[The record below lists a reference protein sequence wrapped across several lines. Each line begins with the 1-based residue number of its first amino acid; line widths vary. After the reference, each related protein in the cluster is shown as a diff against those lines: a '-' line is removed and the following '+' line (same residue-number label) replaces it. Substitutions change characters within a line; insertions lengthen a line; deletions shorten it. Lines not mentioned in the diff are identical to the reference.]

1 MHVVIIGGGIA
12 GLVAAYTLA
21 KEGARITLLEAADR
35 LGGLAGA
42 FTIEPGVEIE
52 RYYHFICKPDKHY
65 FEMLNELGIGDRL
78 RWVTTDMG
86 LFHNGALRRFGDP
99 LSLFAHP
106 DLSPAAKLRFAMASV
121 RAKLRSTRGWSAL
134 EDRTAVEWLVGTFGG
149 QVYDLLY
156 RPLLEKKFRTFA
168 PRISAA
174 WMWSRLNRLGNSRTV
189 TQRERIGYLVGGSQS
204 YIDAL
209 TAALTSAGVD
219 IRVGATAREV
229 VLEGS
234 RVSGVRH
241 DRGSLPADFV
251 LLTVPIP
258 HAAPLLAG
266 LDHEYFANLRSL
278 AYLNVLVVV
287 LRLSRQFSSHFWTNV
302 SDPRID
308 LPGFIEFTNLN
319 PRPELRGDAVLY
331 MPQYLMDEHPFLAH
345 RRRRVGQALLRL
357 PRDGAPRL
365 LDGVGA
371 AELGVPQPLRSADL
385 RDRLLPPHPRH
396 GDAGPEPL
404 LDRLVPAPPARPH
417 DLQQHLSRERSR
429 PPDPRPGA
437 QRGRGL
443 NDGGDRESPACG
455 HRGRRHRPGRHRDGT
470 GALRRQAVL
479 RAGGRLCT
487 SAAWRCSR
495 SSSRVRC
502 AGWCQERTRQP
513 NPWPTA
519 ARLRRPFRAGRR
531 CSPSSW

>member
-1 MHVVIIGGGIA
+1 MHIVIIGGGIA

-21 KEGARITLLEAADR
+21 KAGARITLLEAANR

-65 FEMLNELGIGDRL
+65 LAMLTELGIGDRL

-86 LFHNGALRRFGDP
+86 LFHNGALRPFGDP

-134 EDRTAVEWLVGTFGG
+134 EDRTAVEWLVKTFGE

-174 WMWSRLNRLGNSRTV
+174 WMWSRLNRLGNSRTI
-189 TQRERIGYLVGGSQS
+189 TQRERIGYLVGGSQL
-204 YIDAL
+204 YIDTL

-219 IRVGATAREV
+219 IRVGAPAREL

-234 RVSGVRH
+234 RVGGVRH

-258 HAAPLLAG
+258 HAASLLAG

-278 AYLNVLVVV
+278 DYLNVLAVV
-287 LRLSRQFSSHFWTNV
+287 LRLSRRFSSNFWTNV

-308 LPGFIEFTNLN
+308 LPGFIEYTNLN
-319 PRPELRGDAVLY
+319 PCPGLRGDAVLY
-331 MPQYLMDEHPFLAH
+331 MPQYLMDEHPFWHTDDNALVKLFCGYLAMVRPDFSMEWVRQSWVFRSRFAQPICETGFS
-345 RRRRVGQALLRL
+345 RRI
-357 PRDGAPRL
+357 
-365 LDGVGA
+365 
-371 AELGVPQPLRSADL
+371 
-385 RDRLLPPHPRH
+385 
-396 GDAGPEPL
+396 
-404 LDRLVPAPPARPH
+404 PAIETPVRNLFLTDSYQLHPH
-417 DLQQHLSRERSR
+417 D
-429 PPDPRPGA
+429 
-437 QRGRGL
+437 
-443 NDGGDRESPACG
+443 
-455 HRGRRHRPGRHRDGT
+455 
-470 GALRRQAVL
+470 
-479 RAGGRLCT
+479 
-487 SAAWRCSR
+487 
-495 SSSRVRC
+495 
-502 AGWCQERTRQP
+502 RTIS
-513 NPWPTA
+513 NSTFLGSEA
-519 ARLRRPFRAGRR
+519 ARLILARARSEGMA
-531 CSPSSW
+531 

>member
-121 RAKLRSTRGWSAL
+121 RAKLRSARGWSDL

-156 RPLLEKKFRTFA
+156 RPLLEKKFRTYA

-319 PRPELRGDAVLY
+319 PRPELRGDAILY
-331 MPQYLMDEHPFLAH
+331 MPQYLMDDHPFWRTDDNELVRLFCGYLAMVRPDFSMEWVRQSWVFRSRFAQPICETGFS
-345 RRRRVGQALLRL
+345 RRIPAMET
-357 PRDGAPRL
+357 P
-365 LDGVGA
+365 
-371 AELGVPQPLRSADL
+371 VPNLFLTDSYQL
-385 RDRLLPPHPRH
+385 H
-396 GDAGPEPL
+396 
-404 LDRLVPAPPARPH
+404 PH
-417 DLQQHLSRERSR
+417 D
-429 PPDPRPGA
+429 
-437 QRGRGL
+437 
-443 NDGGDRESPACG
+443 
-455 HRGRRHRPGRHRDGT
+455 
-470 GALRRQAVL
+470 
-479 RAGGRLCT
+479 
-487 SAAWRCSR
+487 
-495 SSSRVRC
+495 
-502 AGWCQERTRQP
+502 RTIS
-513 NPWPTA
+513 NSTFLGSEA
-519 ARLRRPFRAGRR
+519 ARLILARARSEGVA
-531 CSPSSW
+531 

>member
-21 KEGARITLLEAADR
+21 KEGARVTLLEAADR

-65 FEMLNELGIGDRL
+65 FEMLDELGIGDRL

-106 DLSPAAKLRFAMASV
+106 DLSPAAKLRFARASV
-121 RAKLRSTRGWSAL
+121 RAKLRSARGWSDL
-134 EDRTAVEWLVGTFGG
+134 ENRTAVEWLTETFGG

-156 RPLLEKKFRTFA
+156 RPLLEKKFRTYA

-189 TQRERIGYLVGGSQS
+189 TQRERIGYLVGGSQL
-204 YIDAL
+204 YIDTL

-234 RVSGVRH
+234 RASGVRH
-241 DRGSLPADFV
+241 DGGSLPADSV

-319 PRPELRGDAVLY
+319 PRPELRGDAILY
-331 MPQYLMDEHPFLAH
+331 MPQYLLDEHPFWRTEDNELVRLFCGYLAMVRPDFSMEWVRQSWVFRSRFAQPICETGFS
-345 RRRRVGQALLRL
+345 RRIPAMET
-357 PRDGAPRL
+357 P
-365 LDGVGA
+365 
-371 AELGVPQPLRSADL
+371 VPNLFLTDSYQL
-385 RDRLLPPHPRH
+385 H
-396 GDAGPEPL
+396 
-404 LDRLVPAPPARPH
+404 PH
-417 DLQQHLSRERSR
+417 D
-429 PPDPRPGA
+429 
-437 QRGRGL
+437 
-443 NDGGDRESPACG
+443 
-455 HRGRRHRPGRHRDGT
+455 
-470 GALRRQAVL
+470 
-479 RAGGRLCT
+479 
-487 SAAWRCSR
+487 
-495 SSSRVRC
+495 
-502 AGWCQERTRQP
+502 RTIS
-513 NPWPTA
+513 NSTFLGSEA
-519 ARLRRPFRAGRR
+519 ARLILARARSEGVA
-531 CSPSSW
+531 